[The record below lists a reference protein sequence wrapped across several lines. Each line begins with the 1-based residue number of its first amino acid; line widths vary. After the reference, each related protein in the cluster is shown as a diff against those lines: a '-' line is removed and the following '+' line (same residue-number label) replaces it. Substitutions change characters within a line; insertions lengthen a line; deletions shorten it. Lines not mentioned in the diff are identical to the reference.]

1 MGKSRQAA
9 VVGALLEQDML
20 RQREASLTAAA
31 DIVAE
36 QRGLQLIASVVNRQ
50 NTAAADATLWRR
62 VVEVRRQLS
71 SGIHERRH
79 KLKALLKLEYDQV
92 QATLRQSQH
101 NAALKKQGII
111 RRAAELKQKREQEQD
126 KDDQRRLV
134 ERCQGQADLQLP
146 SSKLLLQQVPYPIY
160 TASVLHG
167 AKFLTHLTLTLAE
180 NEIQIALKSRRQHQE
195 AKDEK
200 VFEAIWTEALNK
212 KILRERSAVTMR
224 QKRAEELRAALR
236 EQIASRQDNRLKE
249 MERLKIENQEE
260 AYRLKAEAESA
271 VELRRQ
277 QHTAALQRRREMD
290 AILILQLEQKH
301 RRRMEEAALDR

>member
-79 KLKALLKLEYDQV
+79 KLKALLKLEYDQ
-92 QATLRQSQH
+92 
-101 NAALKKQGII
+101 
-111 RRAAELKQKREQEQD
+111 
-126 KDDQRRLV
+126 
-134 ERCQGQADLQLP
+134 
-146 SSKLLLQQVPYPIY
+146 
-160 TASVLHG
+160 
-167 AKFLTHLTLTLAE
+167 TLAE

-301 RRRMEEAALDR
+301 RRRMEEAALDRCQLETQTMIRPDAEGHAQFFREDGLHPLPGYFSVEKMPIPASRDAPPKGYDCTVAGTECTLATDCRDTIPSYGK